1 MKRSTFITWDEL
13 KVGALILAAI
23 AILTI
28 AVVKLGEAAD
38 LFTKRYTLVTFLSNS
53 NGLQKGGTVTLAG
66 QLAGNVKTI
75 DFLPP
80 SGDTTRNLRVTLEVE
95 VRLRNLI
102 REDSRIKLKSLGL
115 LGDKVLDISPGTPRF
130 AVLPAGDTIQSLPSL
145 DYEAMLTQANGA
157 LTDVV
162 ALTHDLKSITG
173 GIAHGDGTMGQLI
186 NSRTLYDQLNGT
198 LTHLNS
204 SLGKLDRP
212 NGSFGKMVDDPAL
225 YNHLVDVTAQLDTV
239 LAQLHSPHSSV
250 GRLLTDDTLYTH
262 MVAVTSQADT
272 LLRALST
279 GSGTAGRIINDPALY
294 DKLNKT
300 LTDLGAILEDVRKNP
315 RKYTKGMVKVF

>member
-1 MKRSTFITWDEL
+1 MKRSTFITWDQL
-13 KVGALILAAI
+13 KVGGLILVAI

-66 QLAGNVKTI
+66 QLAGNVKQI

-95 VRLRNLI
+95 ERLHKLI

-115 LGDKVLDISPGTPRF
+115 LGDKVLDITPGTPRF
-130 AVLPAGDTIQSLPSL
+130 GILPAGDTIQSLPSL

-162 ALTHDLKSITG
+162 QLTHDLRSITG

-186 NSRTLYDQLNGT
+186 NSRTMYDQLNGT
-198 LTHLNS
+198 LTHLNGVLS
-204 SLGKLDRP
+204 RLDRP
-212 NGSFGKMVDDPAL
+212 NGTFGRMVDDPAL

-262 MVAVTSQADT
+262 MVAVTSQADS
-272 LLRALST
+272 LLRALSST
-279 GSGTAGRIINDPALY
+279 NGTAGRIINDPALY
-294 DKLNKT
+294 DKLNKS
-300 LTDLGAILEDVRKNP
+300 LTDLSAILEDVRKNP

>member
-1 MKRSTFITWDEL
+1 MKRSTFITWDQL

-28 AVVKLGEAAD
+28 AIVKLGEAAD
-38 LFTKRYTLVTFLSNS
+38 LFTKRYKLVTFLSNS
-53 NGLQKGGTVTLAG
+53 NGLREGGTITLAG
-66 QLAGNVKTI
+66 QLAGSVKKI

-80 SGDTTRNLRVTLEVE
+80 SGDTSRNLRVTLEVE
-95 VRLRNLI
+95 TRLNHLI

-130 AVLPAGDTIQSLPSL
+130 AILPAGDTIQSIPSL

-162 ALTHDLKSITG
+162 QLTHDLKSITG
-173 GIAHGDGTMGQLI
+173 GMAHGEGTMGQLI
-186 NSRTLYDQLNGT
+186 SSRTLYDQLNGT

-204 SLGKLDRP
+204 VLGRLDRP
-212 NGSFGKMVDDPAL
+212 NGTFGRMVDDPAL
-225 YNHLVDVTAQLDTV
+225 YNHLVDVTANLDTV
-239 LAQLHSPHSSV
+239 LVSLRSSKGTV
-250 GRLLTDDTLYTH
+250 GRLLSDDTLYTH
-262 MVAVTSQADT
+262 MLAVTSQADS
-272 LLRALST
+272 LLRALSS
-279 GSGTAGRIINDPALY
+279 GNGTAGRVINDPALY

-300 LTDLGAILEDVRKNP
+300 LTDLGAILEDIRKNP

>member
-1 MKRSTFITWDEL
+1 
-13 KVGALILAAI
+13 
-23 AILTI
+23 
-28 AVVKLGEAAD
+28 
-38 LFTKRYTLVTFLSNS
+38 
-53 NGLQKGGTVTLAG
+53 VTLAG
-66 QLAGNVKTI
+66 QLAGNVKRI

-80 SGDTTRNLRVTLEVE
+80 SGDTARNLRVTLEIE

-130 AVLPAGDTIQSLPSL
+130 GILPAGDTIQSLPSL
-145 DYEAMLTQANGA
+145 DYEAMLMQANGA

-162 ALTHDLKSITG
+162 QLTHDLRAITG

-198 LTHLNS
+198 LTHLNGV
-204 SLGKLDRP
+204 LTRLDRP
-212 NGSFGKMVDDPAL
+212 NGTFGRMVDDPAL

-262 MVAVTSQADT
+262 MVAVTSQADS
-272 LLRALST
+272 LLRVLST
-279 GSGTAGRIINDPALY
+279 GNGTAGRIINDPALY
-294 DKLNKT
+294 DKLNKS
-300 LTDLGAILEDVRKNP
+300 LTDLSAILEDVRRNP

>member
-1 MKRSTFITWDEL
+1 MKRSTFITWDQL
-13 KVGALILAAI
+13 KVGGLILAAI

-66 QLAGNVKTI
+66 QLAGNVKQI

-80 SGDTTRNLRVTLEVE
+80 SGDTTRTLRVHLEVE
-95 VRLRNLI
+95 VRLLNPI

-162 ALTHDLKSITG
+162 SLTHDLKSITG

-204 SLGKLDRP
+204 VLGRLDKP
-212 NGSFGKMVDDPAL
+212 NGTFGRMVDDPAL

-239 LAQLHSPHSSV
+239 LAQLHSSHSSV

-262 MVAVTSQADT
+262 MVAVT
-272 LLRALST
+272 
-279 GSGTAGRIINDPALY
+279 
-294 DKLNKT
+294 
-300 LTDLGAILEDVRKNP
+300 
-315 RKYTKGMVKVF
+315 

>member
-1 MKRSTFITWDEL
+1 MKRSTFITWDQL
-13 KVGALILAAI
+13 KVGGLILAAI

-66 QLAGNVKTI
+66 QLAGNVKRI

-95 VRLRNLI
+95 VRLRSLI

-130 AVLPAGDTIQSLPSL
+130 GILPPGDTIQSLPSL
-145 DYEAMLTQANGA
+145 DYEAMLMQANGA

-162 ALTHDLKSITG
+162 QLTHDLRSITG

-198 LTHLNS
+198 LTHLNGVLS
-204 SLGKLDRP
+204 RLDRP
-212 NGSFGKMVDDPAL
+212 NGTFGRMVDDPAL

-262 MVAVTSQADT
+262 MVAVTSQADS

-279 GSGTAGRIINDPALY
+279 GNGTAGRIINDPALY
-294 DKLNKT
+294 DKLNKS
-300 LTDLGAILEDVRKNP
+300 LTDLSAILEDVRKNP

>member
-1 MKRSTFITWDEL
+1 MKRSTFITWDQL

-23 AILTI
+23 AVLTI

-95 VRLRNLI
+95 SRLRGLI

-157 LTDVV
+157 LADVV
-162 ALTHDLKSITG
+162 SLTHDLKSITG

-198 LTHLNS
+198 LTHMNTL
-204 SLGKLDRP
+204 LGRLDRP
-212 NGSFGKMVDDPAL
+212 NGTFGKMVDDPAL

-239 LAQLHSPHSSV
+239 LAQLHSSHSSV

-262 MVAVTSQADT
+262 MVAVTGQADS
-272 LLRALST
+272 LLRALSS
-279 GSGTAGRIINDPALY
+279 GNGTAGRIINDPMLY

>member
-53 NGLQKGGTVTLAG
+53 NGLQKGGTVTL
-66 QLAGNVKTI
+66 
-75 DFLPP
+75 
-80 SGDTTRNLRVTLEVE
+80 
-95 VRLRNLI
+95 
-102 REDSRIKLKSLGL
+102 GL

-157 LTDVV
+157 LSDVV

-198 LTHLNS
+198 LTHMNS
-204 SLGKLDRP
+204 VLGRLDRP

-239 LAQLHSPHSSV
+239 LAQLHSSHSSV

-262 MVAVTSQADT
+262 MVAVTSQADS
-272 LLRALST
+272 LLRALSS
-279 GSGTAGRIINDPALY
+279 GNGTAGRIINDPALY